1 MKIGVLSS
9 CSAFDRYLIQQL
21 SGTCGLAHV
30 IRVRWDFNQRARR
43 KKLLRRPVDT
53 LIRGLER
60 RLYFARRQDW
70 VEAQL
75 ALQLGSPPDPETL
88 TTVTPISS
96 REVNAGL
103 GVELLQELAPDFLI
117 TSAAPILKPE
127 TFNVA
132 THGALNVHRGVAP
145 DHRGEHCL
153 FWALYNRDGSALGV
167 TIHRLDEGID
177 TGKVVAR
184 EILSVVPSD
193 DEVSVL
199 AKAARGAAQLLVEF
213 IAGGPP
219 WQEGLRLE
227 GTGVLHREADRRVWH
242 DVACR
247 WRLRRRP
254 LPVQSGMIEHFALQ
268 QPDAPTQA
276 ESWRTEW

>member
-1 MKIGVLSS
+1 MRIVVLSS
-9 CSAFDRYLIQQL
+9 CGAFDRYLIQEL
-21 SGTCGLAHV
+21 SRGGRLSHV
-30 IRVRWDFNQRARR
+30 IRVRWDSNQRAGRR
-43 KKLLRRPVDT
+43 KMFRRPVDT

-60 RLYFARRQDW
+60 RLYFARRRTW

-88 TTVTPISS
+88 ISVTPILS
-96 REVNAGL
+96 REVNAGR
-103 GVELLQELAPDFLI
+103 GAELLQQLAPDFLI
-117 TSAAPILKPE
+117 TSAAPILKPA
-127 TFNVA
+127 TFNV
-132 THGALNVHRGVAP
+132 TRYGAINVHRGVAP

-153 FWALYNRDGSALGV
+153 FWALYDRDRSALGV

-184 EILSVVPSD
+184 EILSVNPSD

-199 AKAARGAAQLLVEF
+199 AKAARSAAHLVVDF

-219 WQEGLRLE
+219 WPEGLRLE
-227 GTGVLHREADRRVWH
+227 GTGVLHREADRRIWH

-254 LPVQSGMIEHFALQ
+254 LPDQCGTIEHFALQ
-268 QPDAPTQA
+268 QSHGPSQA
-276 ESWRTEW
+276 ESR

>member
-1 MKIGVLSS
+1 MKIVVLSS
-9 CSAFDRYLIQQL
+9 CGAFDRYLIQQL
-21 SGTCGLAHV
+21 SNSGKLSHV
-30 IRVRWDFNQRARR
+30 IRVRWDSKQRARH

-53 LIRGLER
+53 LVRGLER

-75 ALQLGSPPDPETL
+75 ALQLGSPSDPETL
-88 TTVTPISS
+88 TSVTPILS

-103 GVELLQELAPDFLI
+103 GVELLQRLAPDFLI
-117 TSAAPILKPE
+117 TSAAPILKPA

-132 THGALNVHRGVAP
+132 KHGALNVHRGVAP

-177 TGKVVAR
+177 TGNVVAR
-184 EILSVVPSD
+184 EILSVDPSD

-199 AKAARGAAQLLVEF
+199 AKAARSAAQLCVEF
-213 IAGGPP
+213 ITAGPP
-219 WQEGLRLE
+219 WPEGLRLG
-227 GTGVLHREADRRVWH
+227 GTGILHREADRRIWH

-247 WRLRRRP
+247 WQLRRRP
-254 LPVQSGMIEHFALQ
+254 SSAQFGRIEHWPPQ
-268 QPDAPTQA
+268 RSEQ
-276 ESWRTEW
+276 